1 MNTSSHVDQS
11 TDHVAPLVAGKL
23 SRKELMGERLRI
35 LVDQLKK
42 DVPVCE
48 ALSKA
53 GWPPRQA
60 RKGWIAVPQRAVEL
74 LIEQGVK
81 FERIGQHLVKAPS
94 KMEYRIIGAMHERMV
109 TGAKDG
115 VNAAKLLSQH
125 KSVSNQFV
133 QDAAQNVL
141 VIQAP
146 NEWKPSAPDAK
157 PHEPAK
163 PGKVIER
170 ELPEYE

>member
-1 MNTSSHVDQS
+1 MIDRAHPESSPTPQS
-11 TDHVAPLVAGKL
+11 VESKQSKLVELLHNDKPVGKALLAAGYT
-23 SRKELMGERLRI
+23 
-35 LVDQLKK
+35 QH
-42 DVPVCE
+42 
-48 ALSKA
+48 
-53 GWPPRQA
+53 QA
-60 RKGWIAVPQRAVEL
+60 RQGWASVPKAVIGK
-74 LIEQGVK
+74 LIEQGMK
-81 FERIGQHLVKAPS
+81 FERIGDALIKAPDR
-94 KMEYRIIGAMHERMV
+94 MERRIIGAMHERMV

-125 KSVSNQFV
+125 KSISNQFV

-146 NEWKPSAPDAK
+146 NEWKPGQQDAK
-157 PHEPAK
+157 PHEPSK